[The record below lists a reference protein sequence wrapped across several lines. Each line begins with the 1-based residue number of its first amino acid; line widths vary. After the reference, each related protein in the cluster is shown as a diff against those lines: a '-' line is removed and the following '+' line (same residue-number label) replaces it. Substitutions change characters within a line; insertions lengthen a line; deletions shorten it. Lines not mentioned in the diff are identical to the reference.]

1 MRIKSFLEIIEILT
15 QSFCIFVVDNA
26 TDKDLRTRNDKKSP
40 MPPYEE
46 EMKEP
51 ISDNQIEPTP
61 SFPGTE
67 EKTAPKD
74 GFTFN
79 GFNLFL
85 GLALLFWF
93 SKGSI
98 ITGEW
103 TFYLYLA
110 IAVIIHELGHVVMG
124 KSFGCIIQEM
134 QVFFLSFISY
144 KPRET
149 AEGSSWKNIRW
160 SLGTLP
166 LGGVTIFK
174 SKVTGGEEETEEEK
188 EESMENNEEL
198 VTSPYIE
205 DKPSWQRMLISA
217 AGVLFN
223 MATFFILYIAL
234 PHLPAEYRA
243 AMGPLMSLSL
253 ILAVLNI
260 LPIYPLDGG
269 AIVFSLYEMITG
281 QKQSDSFTRACSW
294 IGFIIILLFFW
305 VFPEWLDGLLSS
317 VFGLFF

>member
-1 MRIKSFLEIIEILT
+1 MNPTEEEKKGPIVDQQIEST
-15 QSFCIFVVDNA
+15 P
-26 TDKDLRTRNDKKSP
+26 P
-40 MPPYEE
+40 MPEATKEAEE
-46 EMKEP
+46 ETKP
-51 ISDNQIEPTP
+51 Q
-61 SFPGTE
+61 
-67 EKTAPKD
+67 D

-79 GFNLFL
+79 GMNLFL

-103 TFYLYLA
+103 TFYLYLG
-110 IAVIIHELGHVVMG
+110 IVIIIHELGHVIMG

-160 SLGTLP
+160 SLGALP

-188 EESMENNEEL
+188 EESMENNEEP

-223 MATFFILYIAL
+223 MATFLILYIAL
-234 PHLPAEYRA
+234 PHLPVEYRA
-243 AMGPLMSLSL
+243 VLGPLMTLSL

-269 AIVFSLYEMITG
+269 AIVFSLYEMTTG
-281 QKQSDSFTRACSW
+281 QKPTDSFTRACSW
-294 IGFIIILLFFW
+294 IGFVIIILFFW
-305 VFPEWLDGLLSS
+305 VFPEWLDGILSS
-317 VFGLFF
+317 VFRMFF